1 MTFALTFI
9 SVVFSI
15 IFSEL
20 FRCFYGVLLLA
31 VAICAAASYVKILSG
46 RW

>member
-9 SVVFSI
+9 AVVFEI
-15 IFSEL
+15 LFSRL
-20 FRCFYGVLLLA
+20 FRSIFGVLLFA
-31 VAICAAASYVKILSG
+31 VAVSAAFSYVKILSG

>member
-9 SVVFSI
+9 AVVFEI
-15 IFSEL
+15 LFSEL
-20 FRCFYGVLLLA
+20 FRSIFGVLLLA
-31 VAICAAASYVKILSG
+31 VAVSASASYIKILSG